1 MSLGKMLGAY
11 ASTGVVFF
19 IIDLVWLVIMNPR
32 FYKPQLAAFMAEKV
46 NWLPAAIFYLLI
58 PLGLLVLAIF
68 PAVDKDSW
76 LKALVFGGLLGLVA
90 YGTYDLTNLA
100 SLKNWPLAVTL
111 VDIAW
116 GTFLSASTAVISF
129 FIMKLIK

>member
-1 MSLGKMLGAY
+1 
-11 ASTGVVFF
+11 
-19 IIDLVWLVIMNPR
+19 MNPR